1 MAGPLRIRGLDLAV
15 SPFNKGLDL
24 GAPPGTIPGEGY
36 LVGAGRNG
44 WALKKQRFGFSY
56 VAIC

>member
-1 MAGPLRIRGLDLAV
+1 MAGSFRNRGLDLAMYQ
-15 SPFNKGLDL
+15 FTRGLDL

-36 LVGAGRNG
+36 LVGAGGNG